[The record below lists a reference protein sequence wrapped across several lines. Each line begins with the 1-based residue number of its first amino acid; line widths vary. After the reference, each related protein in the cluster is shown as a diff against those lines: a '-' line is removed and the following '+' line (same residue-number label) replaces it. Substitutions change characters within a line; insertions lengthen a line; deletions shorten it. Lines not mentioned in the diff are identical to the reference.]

1 MNKKGL
7 VHIYTGDGKGK
18 TTAAIG
24 LGVRACGSG
33 MKVLLVQFLKSMD
46 TAELKSL
53 KKLEPDFTVMRG
65 FNCKKFAWQ
74 MTQEELHNAA
84 QEAADIFGSVKNTV
98 LAGTYDLVIID
109 ELLGVISLNFLESEA
124 VLELINTKPESLEL
138 VITGRNAPDSIIS
151 AADYVSEIK
160 AVKHPFEQGIP
171 ARKGIEF

>member
-7 VHIYTGDGKGK
+7 IHIYTGDGKGK
-18 TTAAIG
+18 TTAALG
-24 LGVRACGSG
+24 LGIRACGSG

-53 KKLEPDFTVMRG
+53 QKLEPDFTVMRG

-74 MTQEELHNAA
+74 MTPEELRNAA
-84 QEAADIFGSVKNTV
+84 EEAADIFGSVKNTV
-98 LAGTYDLVIID
+98 LSGCYDLVIMD
-109 ELLGVISLNFLESEA
+109 ELLGVITLNFLGSEA
-124 VLELINTKPESLEL
+124 VLELMNAKPESVEL
-138 VITGRNAPDSIIS
+138 VITGRNAPDSLVA

-160 AVKHPFEQGIP
+160 AVKHPFEKGTP